1 MTQTIV
7 NRRQLISGTA
17 ALGGIALIGSPALA
31 ARGIERRLAFRN
43 VHTNERVD
51 ARYYGPRGL
60 DMKGLAEINHGLRDW
75 RTGKSHQMDFALLNL
90 LGDLRDRLGV
100 APRRGFDVIC
110 GYRSASTNKA
120 LQERGGAHSGVASK
134 SQHLLGKATDIAMPG
149 VPLAKLHSAALS
161 LRRGGVGFYP
171 EDGFVHVDT
180 GAVRSW

>member
-31 ARGIERRLAFRN
+31 ARGVERRLAFRN

-90 LGDLRDRLGV
+90 LGRPARPARCRPAARVRRNLR
-100 APRRGFDVIC
+100 
-110 GYRSASTNKA
+110 
-120 LQERGGAHSGVASK
+120 
-134 SQHLLGKATDIAMPG
+134 
-149 VPLAKLHSAALS
+149 LS
-161 LRRGGVGFYP
+161 LRLDQQGAPGARGRP
-171 EDGFVHVDT
+171 
-180 GAVRSW
+180 